1 MQEKINNSRRAFFA
15 KSAAGIA
22 AVGAASSVFASEPCT
37 QKVPEHWDKTF
48 DVIVVGSGLAGF
60 CAGITAVESGRE
72 TVILEK
78 MGTLG
83 GSSVISGGTFAAC
96 GTKMQKDEGV
106 EDSVELF
113 KKDVLKAGQRWNV
126 PELVETMCRE
136 SNDAYE
142 FLLARGAEFQPKLR
156 KVAGHSALR
165 CIQPKY
171 NMGLNVIQPLYR
183 CFKKQGGVLQLRTKV
198 DELIRNESGR
208 LIGLKVREAYLFDPE
223 SKADDRLN
231 KSGVVKYYRARRG
244 IVFATGGF
252 SRDFEFRQREFP
264 QYDKV
269 PSTVQLGATA
279 GALKSMMAAGA
290 RSIHLAHVRF
300 AISIG
305 FEDIEKG
312 ILIDQKTGRRFTN
325 EGADRMGLSYK
336 IIDLVNSGSEWPA
349 LVYDEAG
356 LATLY
361 DRDKLNIILN
371 NGEMPKFDTLEALAD
386 HFKLPRKEFLDS
398 IKRYNSDLSEGV
410 DHEFKKDFKKTKSMP
425 VLKGPF
431 YACPVYPKFNYSQ
444 GGIAIDAKARAI
456 SAVDNEIIPG
466 LYVCG
471 EASGGVHGAVRVTG
485 CSTVECT
492 VFGRIAGREA
502 SNLEEA

>member
-1 MQEKINNSRRAFFA
+1 MLNSRRTFL
-15 KSAAGIA
+15 KSGVLGAVA
-22 AVGAASSVFASEPCT
+22 AVASPAVLAQKSVDSD
-37 QKVPEHWDKTF
+37 KINWDKTF

-60 CAGITAVESGRE
+60 VAGVTAAEKGKN
-72 TVILEK
+72 TIILEK

-96 GTKMQKDEGV
+96 NTKAQAEQGYK
-106 EDSVELF
+106 DSVEQF
-113 KKDVLKAGQRWNV
+113 KKDVFKAGARLNV
-126 PELVETMCRE
+126 PELVDAMCRN

-142 FLLARGAEFQPKLR
+142 FLLARGAQFQPTLR
-156 KVAGHSALR
+156 KVAGHSVIR
-165 CIQPKY
+165 CFQPLH

-183 CFKKQGGVLQLRTKV
+183 HYMKQNGVLQLRTKV
-198 DELIRNESGR
+198 DEIIRNSDGR
-208 LIGLKVREAYLFDPE
+208 VVGLKVREAYLFDPE

-231 KSGVVKYYRARRG
+231 NSGVIKYYQANNG
-244 IVFATGGF
+244 VIFASGGF

-264 QYDKV
+264 QYNKV

-279 GALKSMMAAGA
+279 GALKTMMAAGA

-312 ILIDQKTGRRFTN
+312 ILVDQKTGKRFTN

-336 IIDLVNSGSEWPA
+336 IIDLVNAGSEWPA

-371 NGEMPKFDTLEALAD
+371 NGEMPKFDTLEALAEY
-386 HFKLPRKEFLDS
+386 FKLPKEQLLATV
-398 IKRYNSDLSEGV
+398 KRYNEDLAAGKDSEFGKN
-410 DHEFKKDFKKTKSMP
+410 FTKTKSVP
-425 VLKGPF
+425 ILKGPF

-444 GGIAIDAKARAI
+444 GGIAINAKTQAI
-456 SAVDNEIIPG
+456 SAIDNEIIPG
-466 LYVCG
+466 LFVCG

-492 VFGRIAGREA
+492 VFGRIAGEQA
-502 SNLEEA
+502 AAMKAI

>member
-1 MQEKINNSRRAFFA
+1 MSVNHTTRRSFLI
-15 KSAAGIA
+15 KGAAGLA
-22 AVGAASSVFASEPCT
+22 AAGGVARADAALCSDTPLPA
-37 QKVPEHWDKTF
+37 QWDEEF
-48 DVIVVGSGLAGF
+48 DVIVVGSGLAGLS
-60 CAGITAVESGRE
+60 AAVTAAEMGKK
-72 TVILEK
+72 TVVLEK
-78 MGTLG
+78 MGALG

-96 GTKMQKDEGV
+96 GTKMQAAEGV
-106 EDSVELF
+106 EDSVERF
-113 KKDVLKAGQRWNV
+113 VKDVLKAGQRLNV
-126 PELVETMCRE
+126 PVLVETMCKG

-142 FLLARGAEFQPKLR
+142 FLLARGAEFQPALR
-156 KVAGHSALR
+156 VVAGHSVKR

-183 CFKKQGGVLQLRTKV
+183 HYLKVGGTMRLRTKV
-198 DELIRNESGR
+198 DELLRDERGV
-208 LIGLKVREAYLFDPE
+208 LVGLKVREAYLFDPE
-223 SKADDRLN
+223 SRADDRLN
-231 KSGVVKYYRARRG
+231 KTGVVKYYRAKNG

-252 SRDFEFRQREFP
+252 SRDFEFRSREFP

-290 RSIHLAHVRF
+290 RSSHLAHVRF

-312 ILIDQKTGRRFTN
+312 MLVDQKTGRRFTN

-336 IIDLVNSGSEWPA
+336 IIDLVNAGSDWPA
-349 LVYDEAG
+349 LVFDEAG

-371 NGEMPKFDTLEALAD
+371 NGEMPKFDSLQALAR
-386 HFKLPRKEFLDS
+386 HFKLPEKAFLDALQ
-398 IKRYNSDLSEGV
+398 RYNEALAQGKDDAFG
-410 DHEFKKDFKKTKSMP
+410 KDFRKTKSVP
-425 VLKGPF
+425 ILKGPF

-444 GGIAIDAKARAI
+444 GGIAINERAQAV
-456 SAVDNEIIPG
+456 SAVDNGIIPG

-502 SNLEEA
+502 ASFQRE